1 MKVILIVH
9 LNQSILQSYQ
19 TYKNFLGKGSD
30 WIIDSVIEYNIGISK
45 YNSLAGSCYIRL
57 PKELDH
63 PKKDLLIFKILMI
76 NKALN
81 EV

>member
-45 YNSLAGSCYIRL
+45 YNSLAGSCYVRL